1 MDDLL
6 RVAIDASRNRSGG
19 AKAHIIG
26 ILSASEKAPTGIGEV
41 HIWTYDELA
50 LSLPKRSWLYIH
62 TPKVLEKSIVSQIFW
77 QKYVFPKLLK
87 RKKIDV
93 LLSTD
98 AGTVCQYTPN
108 IVMSRDMLSFEKGE
122 MKRYFFSKSWLRLL
136 ALQYIQ
142 KKSLRNSTE
151 AIFLTEY
158 ARNVITQFTGELN
171 NSSIIFH
178 GVSDLFR
185 SEPKE
190 INLDSEIRFI
200 YVSNA
205 DKYKHHNYVI
215 EAFDRYSKENTNIR
229 LILVGAG
236 FGSEKDNV
244 IKSIKKSRYAQHKI
258 EITPFVTHDK
268 VSDFLKSNDVFIFAS
283 SCENMPNTLVEAMA
297 SGMPILCSD
306 RGPMPEILGVEGIYF
321 NPENV
326 DSIYSAMVSIFS
338 NSSKA
343 LQVATASFER
353 SKIFSWERCANET
366 FKLILEV
373 GNKNA

>member
-178 GVSDLFR
+178 GVSDSFR